1 MSEAAN
7 TSAVPRPLR
16 VLLFANTDWYLFNFR
31 LALAKA
37 ARDEG
42 VEVVL
47 ASPPGPY
54 GSGRRFSLGFRA
66 NGAAQPQPD
75 ARGLCAMGSVASSV
89 DEKNRTCAL
98 RPGSDGVVDT
108 QDSGL
113 GRQV

>member
-1 MSEAAN
+1 MPEAAN

-42 VEVVL
+42 VDVVL

-54 GSGRRFSLGFRA
+54 GDKFRAEGFRWVSV
-66 NGAAQPQPD
+66 PTPV
-75 ARGLCAMGSVASSV
+75 GSFRRL
-89 DEKNRTCAL
+89 KCY
-98 RPGSDGVVDT
+98 
-108 QDSGL
+108 
-113 GRQV
+113 

>member
-1 MSEAAN
+1 MPEAAN

-42 VEVVL
+42 ADVVL

-54 GSGRRFSLGFRA
+54 GDKFRAEGFRWVSV
-66 NGAAQPQPD
+66 PTPV
-75 ARGLCAMGSVASSV
+75 GSFRRL
-89 DEKNRTCAL
+89 KCY
-98 RPGSDGVVDT
+98 
-108 QDSGL
+108 
-113 GRQV
+113 